1 MQGWVEINT
10 AVRRNPQWLSR
21 WTQPSAVRLE
31 PACSHIAYCSQSDA
45 LTTRPLR
52 PQSTLCYR
60 NSTCGWCCPL
70 PFKAKGLDAEE
81 RPILHHRTKFTIA
94 VAVAEISRFLWF
106 SRWQPPPSR
115 IFKSS
120 ICRGSICITVP
131 NFIKIGQTVA
141 DMWRFNV
148 FFSKWRPSWI
158 CRARSR
164 TIHEDYLVVFIV
176 VRDLVWI
183 ASVLSIIWKF

>member
-70 PFKAKGLDAEE
+70 QIKAKGLDAEE

-148 FFSKWRPSWI
+148 FFQNGGHLGFAGRVVGPSTKTTWLSSSLCEI
-158 CRARSR
+158 WFESLQ
-164 TIHEDYLVVFIV
+164 YL
-176 VRDLVWI
+176 R
-183 ASVLSIIWKF
+183 